1 MAVETIPCFL
11 QDETYSAEA
20 LRHAFGT
27 LLARGS
33 AIGSIVGGLVGS
45 TDMQVTAGS
54 GMKVLVATGEAWIP
68 GTSVSTQGGYL
79 GRVTSSTALAIS
91 ASSESNPRI
100 DTIIAQIKDE
110 AVAGGENSFTVSV
123 VAGTATSGAKLEGGG
138 KPGAGVGSVPASSLV
153 LAYVLVPSKAVSIVS
168 GDIENV
174 AKLVIGSLSPPA
186 GSVGNSQLASE
197 AVTDAKV
204 VKGRMLLESES
215 KYEAEIEAE
224 VQNPSKILKIKPS
237 ATRPS
242 ILFVHSI
249 TAGPVITEVEGVV
262 TGWAGG
268 EKKGTAVAWIEPG
281 KEALITCEPAAKNTC
296 VYTVIIL

>member
-1 MAVETIPCFL
+1 MAVETYPSFL
-11 QDETYSAEA
+11 QDEEYSGET
-20 LRHAFGT
+20 LRHVFGT

-33 AIGSIVGGLVGS
+33 AIGSIVGGLVAS

-54 GMKVLVATGEAWIP
+54 GMQVLVATGEAWIP
-68 GTSVSTQGGYL
+68 GTSVTTQGGYL

-91 ASSESNPRI
+91 AASESNPRI
-100 DTIIAQIKDE
+100 ETIIAQVQDK
-110 AVAGGENSFTVSV
+110 AVAGGTDSFSVSV
-123 VAGTATSGAKLEGGG
+123 VVGTATSGAKLEGGG

-174 AKLVIGSLSPPA
+174 AALVSIGPKITIP
-186 GSVGNSQLASE
+186 NE

-204 VKGRMLLESES
+204 VKGRLLIESES
-215 KYEAEIEAE
+215 TYAAEIEAE

-296 VYTVIIL
+296 VYTVITL

>member
-1 MAVETIPCFL
+1 MTTELYPAFL
-11 QDETYSAEA
+11 QDEEYSAES
-20 LRHAFGT
+20 LRHVIGT

-54 GMKVLVATGEAWIP
+54 GMQVLVATGEAWIP

-91 ASSESNPRI
+91 AASESNPRI
-100 DTIIAQIKDE
+100 ETIIAQIQDK
-110 AVAGGENSFTVSV
+110 AVAGGTDSFSVSV
-123 VAGTATSGAKLEGGG
+123 VVGTATSGATLANKL
-138 KPGAGVGSVPASSLV
+138 GAGSVPASSLV
-153 LAYVLVPSKAVSIVS
+153 LAYVLVPSKAVLIVS

-174 AKLVIGSLSPPA
+174 AKLVIGSLSPPV

-296 VYTVIIL
+296 VYTVITL